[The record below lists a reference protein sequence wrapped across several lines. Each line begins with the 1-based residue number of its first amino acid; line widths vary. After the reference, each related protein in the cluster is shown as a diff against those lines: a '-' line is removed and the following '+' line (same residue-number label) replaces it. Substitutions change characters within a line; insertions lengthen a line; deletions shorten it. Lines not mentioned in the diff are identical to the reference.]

1 VGPPSGIKDIIMMM
15 IMMMIV
21 MMIITTMITSHRSI
35 FTAFPA
41 PQSPAETRKAE
52 EHARLEEELARRVKA
67 EEEERERVE
76 AAKRAALKA
85 ERESKKE
92 AEDAPGPA
100 PVPSKVRSFLNPPFP
115 ILSQLQLAVALLRL
129 RLRIGQHMPSFLC
142 RCCRI
147 ERTQISRVNTG
158 DDAFLMKVLAWV
170 FRPIHA
176 QTWSMISTMCS
187 AFKGTATAFFFA
199 L

>member
-1 VGPPSGIKDIIMMM
+1 MMM

-52 EHARLEEELARRVKA
+52 EHARQKRLEEELARRVKA
-67 EEEERERVE
+67 AEEERERVE

-115 ILSQLQLAVALLRL
+115 ILSQLQLVVALLRL
-129 RLRIGQHMPSFLC
+129 RVRIGQHMPSPLC

-158 DDAFLMKVLAWV
+158 DDAILLKVLAWV

-187 AFKGTATAFFFA
+187 TFKGTATAFFFA